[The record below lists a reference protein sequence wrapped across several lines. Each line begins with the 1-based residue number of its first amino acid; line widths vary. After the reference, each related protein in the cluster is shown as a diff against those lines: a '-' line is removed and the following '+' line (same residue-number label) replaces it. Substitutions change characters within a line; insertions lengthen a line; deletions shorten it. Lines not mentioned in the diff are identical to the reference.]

1 MSRLMKTRKITVK
14 KPLLGALVDRAR
26 A

>member
-1 MSRLMKTRKITVK
+1 MSRLMKTRKITLK
-14 KPLLGALVDRAR
+14 KPWAGALVDLAR

>member
-14 KPLLGALVDRAR
+14 KPCPGALVDLSRA
-26 A
+26 